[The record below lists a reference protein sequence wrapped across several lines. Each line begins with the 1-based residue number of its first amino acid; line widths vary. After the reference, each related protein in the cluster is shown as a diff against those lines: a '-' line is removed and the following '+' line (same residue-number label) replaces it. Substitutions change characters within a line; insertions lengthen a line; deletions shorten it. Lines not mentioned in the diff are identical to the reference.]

1 MLINGVVG
9 TQISVQDRGLH
20 YGDGV
25 FETLAV
31 RAGVPLLW
39 DRHMQRLYAGCMRL
53 GITPPDTAL
62 LAAEAC
68 RVCTHDSSNL
78 AQGVLKIII
87 TRGEGARGYRMITT
101 TPVPATRILALHPWA
116 SWPEEFV
123 QRGVRVRV
131 CATRLGINPA
141 LAGIKHLNRL
151 EQVLARNE
159 WSDADIPE
167 GLMLDTAGCVI
178 EGTMSNVFVV
188 RDGKL
193 YTPDVSRCGI
203 AGIVRGLIIELAK
216 EWSLECAITGL
227 TLHDIQDANEIFLCN
242 SLIGVWPV
250 REIDGVHLAPGPLT
264 RRIAARINEIM
275 NPC

>member
-1 MLINGVVG
+1 MILINGAAG
-9 TQISVQDRGLH
+9 TQISAQDRGLH

-39 DRHMQRLYAGCMRL
+39 DRHMQRLSTGCARL
-53 GITPPDTAL
+53 GITPPDTAML
-62 LAAEAC
+62 EAEA
-68 RVCTHDSSNL
+68 RQVCTSSSA
-78 AQGVLKIII
+78 AQAVLKIII
-87 TRGEGARGYRMITT
+87 TRGAGARGYRMT
-101 TPVPATRILALHPWA
+101 TPVPATRILALYPWA
-116 SWPEEFV
+116 SWPEDFA
-123 QRGVRVRV
+123 QHGVRVRV
-131 CATRLGINPA
+131 CATRLGLNPV

-167 GLMLDTAGCVI
+167 GLMLDAADCVI

-203 AGIVRGLIIELAK
+203 AGIVRGLIMEQPGV
-216 EWSLECAITGL
+216 ECAVTDL
-227 TLHDIQDANEIFLCN
+227 TLSDMQNADEVFLCN
-242 SLIGVWPV
+242 SVIGVWPV
-250 REIDGVHLAPGPLT
+250 RELDGVQLSPGLLT
-264 RRIAARINEIM
+264 RRIAVYVDDLMI
-275 NPC
+275 PC

>member
-1 MLINGVVG
+1 MMLINGEAG
-9 TQISVQDRGLH
+9 TEVSAQDRGLH

-39 DRHMQRLYAGCMRL
+39 DRHMQRLYAGCVRL
-53 GITPPDTAL
+53 GITPPDSVL
-62 LAAEAC
+62 LADEAR
-68 RVCTHDSSNL
+68 RVCTSSST

-87 TRGEGARGYRMITT
+87 TRGAGARGYRVTT
-101 TPVPATRILALHPWA
+101 SVPATRILALYPWP
-116 SWPEEFV
+116 SWPEDFA
-123 QRGVRVRV
+123 QHGVRVRV
-131 CATRLGINPA
+131 CTTRLGINPA

-167 GLMLDTAGCVI
+167 GLMLDTADCVI
-178 EGTMSNVFVV
+178 EGTMSNVFTV

-203 AGIVRGLIIELAK
+203 AGIVRGLITELAK
-216 EWSLECAITGL
+216 EWSLECAITDL
-227 TLHDIQDANEIFLCN
+227 TLSDMKDAYEVFLCN

-264 RRIAARINEIM
+264 RRIAARVTQETQM
-275 NPC
+275 GVS

>member
-1 MLINGVVG
+1 MG
-9 TQISVQDRGLH
+9 QAYAASERGL
-20 YGDGV
+20 
-25 FETLAV
+25 
-31 RAGVPLLW
+31 RA
-39 DRHMQRLYAGCMRL
+39 RL

-62 LAAEAC
+62 LTAEAR
-68 RVCTHDSSNL
+68 RVCTSSSA

-87 TRGEGARGYRMITT
+87 TRGDGARGYRVT
-101 TPVPATRILALHPWA
+101 TPAPATRILALHPWP
-116 SWPEEFV
+116 SWPDEFA
-123 QRGVRVRV
+123 QHGVRVRV
-131 CATRLGINPA
+131 CDTRLGINPA
-141 LAGIKHLNRL
+141 LASIKHLNRL

-203 AGIVRGLIIELAK
+203 AGIVRGLIIELVG
-216 EWSLECAITGL
+216 EGQLECQITGL
-227 TLHDIQDANEIFLCN
+227 TLSDMKNADEIFLCN

-250 REIDGVHLAPGPLT
+250 RELDGVQIVPGPLT
-264 RRIAARINEIM
+264 RRISVHVNEIM

>member
-1 MLINGVVG
+1 MLINGETG
-9 TQISVQDRGLH
+9 TAVSAQDRGLH

-31 RAGVPLLW
+31 RAGAPLLW
-39 DRHMQRLYAGCMRL
+39 DRHMQRLSAGCARL
-53 GITPPDTAL
+53 GITPPDSAL
-62 LAAEAC
+62 LEAEAR
-68 RVCTHDSSNL
+68 RVCTSSST

-87 TRGEGARGYRMITT
+87 TRGVGARGYRVTM
-101 TPVPATRILALHPWA
+101 PAPATRILALHPWP

-123 QRGVRVRV
+123 QHGVRVRV

-141 LAGIKHLNRL
+141 LASIKHLNRL

-193 YTPDVSRCGI
+193 YTPDLSRCGI
-203 AGIVRGLIIELAK
+203 AGIVRGLIMELAG
-216 EWSLECAITGL
+216 EWSLECAITDL
-227 TLHDIQDANEIFLCN
+227 TLSDVKNAHEVFLCN

-250 REIDGVHLAPGPLT
+250 REIDGAHHTPGPLT
-264 RRIAARINEIM
+264 RRIAIRVNEVM
-275 NPC
+275 HPC